1 MQVEGQL
8 DPSIYATGAYVDD
21 NKAQLNAFAFQSMK
35 TGQVKLGAQKA
46 FSSGTALKGELS
58 YSDIE
63 TEAINAQAQVTGTPT
78 VTSKFEEADLIFEI
92 QQSLLNNSFG
102 SATRS
107 QLSAS
112 EAQAGSVVQ
121 QYRLDLGQW
130 MVSTAEIYYNAW
142 FAQRRV
148 EASRH
153 TLEIQK
159 RLLKI
164 TKILKNRGVS
174 HQADLLQVEGAVIA
188 AENALREDV
197 NQLNNVWRQ
206 LIIYLKLDPAFL
218 KIDPSKIPIV
228 QGDYYKQ
235 AKYLCKKSSE
245 KNFLKTSLPRFKKL
259 DLDYKAVKGQLDSS
273 KNLTLPDL
281 NLAFSI
287 DTNGVK
293 RVEGGQTSDS
303 DYWSDTLN
311 MRNPKYT
318 VALNFNMPIFNN
330 IKKSD
335 VITNF
340 KNLKDVEYSLSKT
353 RDDVRVQWANDCK
366 DIERLEDNIK
376 YMKIR
381 VDKENK
387 REQLEE
393 NRFKLGK
400 VDVLNIIQASRDQV
414 TALIALQSSQAALY
428 KKIWVVKELH
438 GDVEGYLAGLKK
450 RFKQ

>member
-1 MQVEGQL
+1 MKLILTGAMFSLAVSAGNVYASSALMREALNKLPGGQITLDVVAGLGAKNSDQMRLIENKLVTKNVSYMQVEGQL

-112 EAQAGSVVQ
+112 EAQGGSVVQ

-228 QGDYYKQ
+228 QGDYYKE

-281 NLAFSI
+281 NLAWH
-287 DTNGVK
+287 
-293 RVEGGQTSDS
+293 R
-303 DYWSDTLN
+303 
-311 MRNPKYT
+311 
-318 VALNFNMPIFNN
+318 
-330 IKKSD
+330 
-335 VITNF
+335 
-340 KNLKDVEYSLSKT
+340 
-353 RDDVRVQWANDCK
+353 
-366 DIERLEDNIK
+366 
-376 YMKIR
+376 
-381 VDKENK
+381 
-387 REQLEE
+387 
-393 NRFKLGK
+393 
-400 VDVLNIIQASRDQV
+400 
-414 TALIALQSSQAALY
+414 
-428 KKIWVVKELH
+428 
-438 GDVEGYLAGLKK
+438 YLA
-450 RFKQ
+450 